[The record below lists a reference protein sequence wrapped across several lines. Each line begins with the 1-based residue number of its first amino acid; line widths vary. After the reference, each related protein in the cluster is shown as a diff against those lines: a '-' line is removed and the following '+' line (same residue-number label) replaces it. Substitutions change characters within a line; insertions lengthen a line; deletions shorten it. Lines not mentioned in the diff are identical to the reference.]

1 MSSADAARRI
11 GGRLLGGT
19 VESLEPLSG
28 GCIHDVYLARTDGAS
43 SVLKVAAIGERAML
57 EGEAA
62 GLEAITLTRTVRA
75 PVLLGFEC
83 DERHAVLGMEWLEPG
98 VHGSVDW
105 SRFGEELA
113 ALHAVDGENRY
124 GFTNDNHI
132 GRTAQCNTW
141 HDDWVE
147 FTASCRLLPQLAM
160 ARDSG
165 QLSRSDAEGIERVV
179 HRLDR
184 FIPRRPDVSLLHGDL
199 WSGNALP
206 LRDGSVA
213 VIDPSCSYG
222 DAWCDLAMM
231 RLFGGFPAS
240 CESAWRSHR
249 SEDDTEG
256 RLAVYQLYHQL
267 NHLNLF
273 GSGYLAGVLGTVAGL
288 Q

>member
-1 MSSADAARRI
+1 MNTADVARRV
-11 GGRLLGGT
+11 GSRLLGADIHA
-19 VESLEPLSG
+19 VEALSG
-28 GCIHDVYLARTDGAS
+28 GCIHDVYRAQAADTS
-43 SVLKVAAIGERAML
+43 CVLKVAPILEQAML

-62 GLEAITLTRTVRA
+62 GLASISGTNTIRTPA
-75 PVLLGFEC
+75 VLGLEC
-83 DERHAVLGMEWLEPG
+83 DGHHVALGMEWLEPG
-98 VHGSVDW
+98 APDTADW
-105 SRFGEELA
+105 HRFGEMLA
-113 ALHAVDGENRY
+113 SLHAAGGEDRY
-124 GFTNDNHI
+124 GFMIDNHI

-141 HDDWVE
+141 SADWVE
-147 FTASCRLLPQLAM
+147 FTARCRLLPQLTM

-165 QLSRSDAEGIERVV
+165 QVSRPDAERIDRVIQ
-179 HRLDR
+179 RLDR
-184 FIPRRPDVSLLHGDL
+184 FIPRRPDISLLHGDL
-199 WSGNALP
+199 WSGNVLP

-240 CESAWRSHR
+240 CEAAWRSNR

-273 GSGYLAGVLGTVAGL
+273 GAGYLGGVLATVNGL
-288 Q
+288 E